1 MAVDPERELIE
12 AKKSLRVAMRERL
25 REMDDAGRRAASAR
39 GCERLLGLPA
49 IQAARAVLFY
59 LPTRTEISPLDAAEA
74 CRADGMTV
82 ALPRVDEGSDEIA
95 IVAWESGDR
104 ADLVPDAVGMP
115 APAGGRILR
124 VGEIDAAIVPGV
136 AFDRAG
142 RRLGRGGGFYD
153 RLLVRL
159 SERCP
164 AIGFAF
170 AAQLVDRVPE
180 EPHDLRVAAVVTDA
194 ETVEIR

>member
-1 MAVDPERELIE
+1 MVDPERELIE
-12 AKKSLRVAMRERL
+12 AKKALRVAIRERL
-25 REMDDAGRRAASAR
+25 REMGDADRHAASAR

-49 IQAARAVLFY
+49 VQAARAILFY
-59 LPTRTEISPLDAAEA
+59 LPTRTEISPLAASDA
-74 CRADGMTV
+74 CREDGMTI
-82 ALPRVDEGSDEIA
+82 ALPRVDPGSNEIE
-95 IVAWESGDR
+95 IVEWASGER
-104 ADLVPDAVGMP
+104 GDLVPDASGML
-115 APAGGRILR
+115 APAEGRVLR
-124 VGEIDAAIVPGV
+124 VGEIDAVIVPGV

-180 EPHDLRVAAVVTDA
+180 EPHDLRVAAVVTDG
-194 ETVEIR
+194 ETIEIG

>member
-1 MAVDPERELIE
+1 VVDPERELLE
-12 AKKSLRVAMRERL
+12 MKKALRIAIRERL
-25 REMDDAGRRAASAR
+25 REMDDAERRAASAR
-39 GCERLLGLPA
+39 GGARLLDLPA

-59 LPTRTEISPLDAAEA
+59 LPTRTEISPLAAADA
-74 CRADGMTV
+74 CRADGLTV

-95 IVAWESGDR
+95 IVEWESGDR
-104 ADLVPDAVGMP
+104 ADLVRDAAGML
-115 APAGGRILR
+115 APAAGRILR

-159 SERCP
+159 SDRCP

-170 AAQLVDRVPE
+170 AAQLVERVPE

>member
-1 MAVDPERELIE
+1 MVDPDRELIE
-12 AKKSLRVAMRERL
+12 AKKALRVAIRERL
-25 REMDDAGRRAASAR
+25 REMDDADRQAASAR

-49 IQAARAVLFY
+49 IQAARTVLFY
-59 LPTRTEISPLDAAEA
+59 LPTRTEISPIAASEA
-74 CRADGMTV
+74 CREEGVTV
-82 ALPRVDEGSDEIA
+82 ALPRVDEGSNEIS
-95 IVAWESGDR
+95 IVAWDSGDR
-104 ADLVPDAVGMP
+104 GDLVSDAAGML
-115 APAGGRILR
+115 APASGRVLR
-124 VGEIDAAIVPGV
+124 VGEIDAVVVPGV
-136 AFDRAG
+136 AFDREG

-194 ETVEIR
+194 EIVEIR